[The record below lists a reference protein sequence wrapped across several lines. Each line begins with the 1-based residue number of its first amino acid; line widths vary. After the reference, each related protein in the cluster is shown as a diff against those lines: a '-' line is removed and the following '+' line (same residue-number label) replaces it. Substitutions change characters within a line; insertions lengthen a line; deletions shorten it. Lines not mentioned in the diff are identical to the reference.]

1 MKSERPDRL
10 DDLIKEELRKVLRSR
25 PNLLTSEKLAD
36 VRQDVLLG
44 VFERLNS
51 SESRHDKNDFVF
63 VSNGTPPEYSA
74 DWKEMVERS
83 IAETSHMLLYI
94 HKEPQNFQEP
104 PARANYLLFLAPRKY
119 REHLIG
125 DLEEE
130 YRTVV
135 LPRFGMKKARF
146 WYWWQVIQSLLPILW
161 SGVKR
166 IAAVTF
172 LWKHIR

>member
-1 MKSERPDRL
+1 MKFDPHQLRY
-10 DDLIKEELRKVLRSR
+10 LIEEELNKILRSR
-25 PNLLTSEKLAD
+25 PNLLTSENLDD

-44 VFERLNS
+44 VFERLRGN
-51 SESRHDKNDFVF
+51 EYHHETGQFVF
-63 VSNGTPPEYSA
+63 VSDGTPPEYSA
-74 DWKEMVERS
+74 EWKEMVERS

-94 HKEPQNFQEP
+94 HKEPRNFQEP

-135 LPRFGMKKARF
+135 LPRFGIKKARF

-161 SGVKR
+161 SSAKR
-166 IAAVTF
+166 IAAATF
-172 LWKHIR
+172 LWKHIP